1 MKNFYNS
8 KLELENKK
16 DRVRILKYDIED
28 LNLKLTKITSS
39 IKENAS
45 TGGNIV
51 QSKIHEYTIQKIAK
65 EEELAELEDDIK
77 YLSPIIERMEK
88 RVNAMVGIHKE
99 VFELFYTQNIK
110 IKHIALM
117 KNYSPQRI
125 YQVLDEVNKMLGI
138 NKD

>member
-16 DRVRILKYDIED
+16 DRVKILKHDIED
-28 LNLKLTKITSS
+28 IESKLIKITSS
-39 IKENAS
+39 INE
-45 TGGNIV
+45 TGSNGSNNV
-51 QSKIHEYTIQKIAK
+51 QSKIHEYTIQKISK
-65 EEELAELEDDIK
+65 EEELAELEDEIS

-125 YQVLDEVNKMLGI
+125 YQVLDEVNKILGI